1 MFKKRKQK
9 ANYESVDQMCKRINT
24 KAQNAKRE
32 KQNLFACNP
41 LMMMD
46 FGIPT
51 EMK

>member
-1 MFKKRKQK
+1 MFGKRKQK
-9 ANYESVDQMCKRINT
+9 ANYETIDQMFDRINT
-24 KAQNAKRE
+24 KSQNAKRE

-51 EMK
+51 ETK